1 MSLEYKIGIRR
12 VIEEEYEMTL
22 TADSAMGAYDQAK
35 QLVDTRNKRVLV
47 GKYSVVKVEE
57 IKKNDQ

>member
-1 MSLEYKIGIRR
+1 MSLKYKIGIRR

-22 TADSAMGAYDQAK
+22 IANTAMEAYDQAK
-35 QLVDTRNKRVLV
+35 ALVDARNKRVPL

-57 IKKNDQ
+57 IK